1 MTINLDGPELITAEY
16 NMDPPTIANE
26 LDQYIQSLEL
36 QEIQDIFELINEERD
51 QHLYI
56 QETEDEVD
64 LVDG

>member
-1 MTINLDGPELITAEY
+1 LTIKLDGPELITTGY

-26 LDQYIQSLEL
+26 LDKYIQSLEL

>member
-1 MTINLDGPELITAEY
+1 LTIKLDRPELITTEY

-26 LDQYIQSLEL
+26 LDKYIQSLEL

>member
-1 MTINLDGPELITAEY
+1 
-16 NMDPPTIANE
+16 MDPPTIANE
-26 LDQYIQSLEL
+26 LDKYIQSLEL

-56 QETEDEVD
+56 QETEDQVD